1 VTLKSSIKDSFE
13 KKYYAMRVIKENPY
27 YLSSF
32 SFHADEHLFNV
43 ERDRNIG
50 KLGKKCRFIVETV
63 STFANKV
70 KFNYKF

>member
-1 VTLKSSIKDSFE
+1 
-13 KKYYAMRVIKENPY
+13 MRVIKENPY